1 MATTGMPSFACGGGL
16 GSDEKQQAEQPQKEY
31 LSLKIDSPWELIP
44 FIGRELS
51 TLDIPQEAIKYIGK
65 APFLVYYD
73 TSFLGNPCQSVT
85 MSFRNEY
92 STKTDYVKS
101 VSIYGKSVDFR
112 KCKEY
117 LDTELGECYDCGI
130 TPYAAV
136 NGGAVTYYTYY
147 KNGLCYKL
155 SQGSAQSFY
164 SLNISKGEPKGKPNR
179 QLPVFGVG
187 PGMNLMN
194 SMVPTNAFQSAPK
207 TQPVDNVDNREA
219 WTCSSCGHTANK
231 GKFCTEC
238 GSIRK

>member
-1 MATTGMPSFACGGGL
+1 MTTTGMPSFACGGF
-16 GSDEKQQAEQPQKEY
+16 GSDATQQRVEQPQKEY
-31 LSLKIDSPWELIP
+31 HRLKVDSPLELIP
-44 FIGRELS
+44 LIGRDLK
-51 TLDIPQEAIKYIGK
+51 TLDIPQEAIEYIGK

-179 QLPVFGVG
+179 QLPVFEIGA
-187 PGMNLMN
+187 GMNLMN
-194 SMVPTNAFQSAPK
+194 SMVPTNTLQSASK
-207 TQPVDNVDNREA
+207 TQPADNREA
-219 WTCSSCGHTANK
+219 WICSSCGHTANK